1 MTQTFPRVTVTFSCI
16 IKYDKTYEE
25 LITMTQKEAW
35 NYFEKTGSV
44 EAYLLYHAL
53 DSKEKEPDDLQSQG
67 YSAAHQTNDP

>member
-1 MTQTFPRVTVTFSCI
+1 
-16 IKYDKTYEE
+16 
-25 LITMTQKEAW
+25 MTQKEAW